1 MFFIL
6 AAEYSKQRGY
16 GEFPFAVNAHIQG
29 AVGVAINFNPRAAG
43 RNNFR
48 SEMLLASC
56 LLRSEEH
63 AKTSRELRHN
73 DALNAG
79 NNERAVPR
87 HERKIRHKN
96 LLLFH
101 GTHDFI
107 LEPHRYFE
115 RGFVRELVFL
125 CVEFV
130 VFWLRE
136 LEVGKAEFKF
146 LP

>member
-1 MFFIL
+1 MLFIL
-6 AAEYSKQRGY
+6 AAENAKQRGY
-16 GEFPFAVNAHIQG
+16 GEFPYAVNAHIQG
-29 AVGVAINFNPRAAG
+29 AVGVGFNFNPRASG

-48 SEMLLASC
+48 SEILLAWF

-63 AKTSRELRHN
+63 AKTSCELRHN

-79 NNERAVPR
+79 NNERTVPR

-115 RGFVRELVFL
+115 RGFV
-125 CVEFV
+125 
-130 VFWLRE
+130 
-136 LEVGKAEFKF
+136 
-146 LP
+146 